1 MRRAPAPRPTTN
13 RPRSRRRTAR
23 AALAAVLAAVACLVA
38 GPATTIAATPAGADP
53 GPLPA
58 TSGPG
63 PIADLARHMAM
74 SDARWW
80 GDHQKA
86 DGSFVERLDRSRA
99 RNGYGRLMLGYG
111 MYRTAALLPATD
123 PDRGPLV
130 DGGRRAV
137 IWVNNGAS
145 EGFRALAIL
154 ALLRD
159 VAPGSAE
166 VRAWAARYLRRFT
179 VTQVGARARGCKLKP
194 SCYTNLKLVEAL
206 DILQLLDTDLTS
218 TVPGSRLATRS
229 ASRRWA
235 RDIVNVRIPR
245 VADGR
250 LRMRTPRG
258 VTSGSVLSDPPN
270 NPLAYHA
277 LSTWLLATAVE
288 QLGPSARPQAVK
300 ALRRTLDA
308 LTALVGPDGDISWYG
323 RGQAQVWTVA
333 MTAAAGAQGARY
345 FARRDPIRA
354 RRYLALT
361 RLALERL
368 RDRHRKPTGLLALVD
383 TQRLT
388 DGASTTI
395 PHRNDTRGIDKYAGD
410 VVYGGLGQL
419 ALWQAIDALDDLD
432 PTMAHGDLPVEGELR
447 VLDPKATRMAVV
459 RHEDVWFAVHA
470 ENQHRTDLRYDAG
483 LLRLKRRGPDGIW
496 TDLLAARP
504 RTETDTRTL
513 TAAPAMVWRDRFAYP
528 VGTRMQVTSTGRV
541 IVRGGYRLSR
551 TRWLRRG
558 ITWTYEPLSNGLKL
572 TVRGLPRGA
581 RLRHRVF
588 ATEGG
593 LRVTAADD
601 LRADNAIVSFRPRP
615 RRRFKIVE
623 GRFHSA
629 PLPNLSLANVTTGN
643 DRGRASVT
651 YRAWSAKARPASEG
665 VGGESTGEEPPG
677 P

>member
-1 MRRAPAPRPTTN
+1 MRRALTLLLLTVGCLLPSA
-13 RPRSRRRTAR
+13 
-23 AALAAVLAAVACLVA
+23 AAVAQ
-38 GPATTIAATPAGADP
+38 GPTLPAGHDP
-53 GPLPA
+53 GALPDDSA
-58 TSGPG
+58 PG
-63 PIADLARHMAM
+63 PIADLARYMAM

-80 GDHQKA
+80 GAHQTP
-86 DGSFVERLDRSRA
+86 DGAFVERLDRSRA

-111 MYRTAALLPATD
+111 MYRSAALLPATD
-123 PDRGPLV
+123 PARGPLI

-137 IWVNNGAS
+137 VRVNNGAS

-159 VAPGSAE
+159 VAPGSDE
-166 VRAWAARYLRRFT
+166 LRAWATRYLQRFT
-179 VTQVGARARGCKLKP
+179 VTQVGARARGCKAKP

-206 DILQLLDTDLTS
+206 DILQLLSTDLTS
-218 TVPGSRLATRS
+218 PVPGSRLATRE

-235 RDIVNVRIPR
+235 RDLVNNRIPK

-277 LSTWLLATAVE
+277 LSTWLLVGAVE
-288 QLGPSARPQAVK
+288 ELGAAAGARTVK

-308 LTALVGPDGDISWYG
+308 LTALVGPDGEIAWYG

-333 MTAAAGAQGARY
+333 VTAAAGAEGARY
-345 FARRDPIRA
+345 FAKTDPTRA
-354 RRYLALT
+354 KRYLALT

-368 RDRHRKPTGLLALVD
+368 RDRHRKSSGLLALVD

-395 PHRNDTRGIDKYAGD
+395 PHRNDTRGIDEYAGD
-410 VVYGGLGQL
+410 VVYGGLSQL
-419 ALWQAIDALDDLD
+419 ALWRTIDALDDLD
-432 PTMAHGDLPVEGELR
+432 PLMAHSRLPVEGELR

-459 RHEDVWFAVHA
+459 RRRDVWFAVHA
-470 ENQHRTDLRYDAG
+470 ANQHRTDLRYDAG
-483 LLRLKRRGPDGIW
+483 LLRLKHRGSDGIW
-496 TDLLAARP
+496 SDVLAARP
-504 RTETDTRTL
+504 RTTTPTRTL

-528 VGTRMQVTSTGRV
+528 VGTRTQVMSDGRV
-541 IVRGGYRLSR
+541 IIRGGYRLDAR
-551 TRWLRRG
+551 RWLRRG

-615 RRRFKIVE
+615 SRRFKIVQ
-623 GRFHSA
+623 GAFHSA

-643 DRGRASVT
+643 ENGRASVT
-651 YRAWSAKARPASEG
+651 YRAWSSKARPASEG
-665 VGGESTGEEPPG
+665 VGGASTGEEPPG